1 MTNARYLFSFSRDDV
16 LAWVNGSL
24 LPRLLDDSVL
34 LRDTGS
40 VLLTTPRLRQIRD
53 THGEA
58 VLTFAENWLELHLKR
73 KKKT

>member
-1 MTNARYLFSFSRDDV
+1 MLSNCGVVDSVEYLMTNARYLFSFSRDDV

-58 VLTFAENWLELHLKR
+58 ENC
-73 KKKT
+73 